1 MRQGEASENSP
12 RGKLKIRVVRVT
24 PWQRGKKYNKSRKTE
39 SQMKKKVYERDF
51 ETFKKKGINKNV
63 KFRQI
68 ERREIKG

>member
-1 MRQGEASENSP
+1 
-12 RGKLKIRVVRVT
+12 
-24 PWQRGKKYNKSRKTE
+24 
-39 SQMKKKVYERDF
+39 MKKKVYERDF